1 MSARHGAALALA
13 LLAPAGAA
21 LAQNAP
27 TPASASAPA
36 SGDAAWRRCAALG
49 DDNQARLACFDQ
61 WAGQQAWQAPGASA
75 KAGAAGAG
83 ETGQGADASAVALPV
98 DARLPATRI
107 IDVASSAG
115 CRDTQYSDI
124 SRFWELESGTD
135 CGTFS
140 FRGYRPITVSVVAS
154 DSVNRQP
161 SSDAEDRTAADIT
174 PYRRTENR
182 IQLSVRTKIAQ
193 GMLTQGHPTRKDS
206 LWFGY
211 TQQSYWQLFNSD
223 LSRPFRNTDH
233 EPEVVYIYPSDFTLP
248 GGWRMRYS
256 GAALTHQSNGQSL
269 PLSRSWNRAS
279 VMAGFEKD
287 DRLLLTAKLWKRIKE
302 DAIKDDNPHIEN
314 YIGRAELAGAWNI
327 DQKNTVGATLRHNLR
342 SNGNGSLRL
351 EWLSTL
357 GTSSNSTIGSGL
369 RFHTQLFTG
378 YGDSLI
384 DFNRRRTVLNVGL
397 SLVDF

>member
-1 MSARHGAALALA
+1 M
-13 LLAPAGAA
+13 
-21 LAQNAP
+21 
-27 TPASASAPA
+27 
-36 SGDAAWRRCAALG
+36 
-49 DDNQARLACFDQ
+49 
-61 WAGQQAWQAPGASA
+61 
-75 KAGAAGAG
+75 
-83 ETGQGADASAVALPV
+83 
-98 DARLPATRI
+98 
-107 IDVASSAG
+107 
-115 CRDTQYSDI
+115 
-124 SRFWELESGTD
+124 
-135 CGTFS
+135 
-140 FRGYRPITVSVVAS
+140 
-154 DSVNRQP
+154 
-161 SSDAEDRTAADIT
+161 
-174 PYRRTENR
+174 
-182 IQLSVRTKIAQ
+182 
-193 GMLTQGHPTRKDS
+193 RKDS
-206 LWFGY
+206 VWFGY

-287 DRLLLTAKLWKRIKE
+287 DRFLLTAKLWKRIKE

-397 SLVDF
+397 SLLDF